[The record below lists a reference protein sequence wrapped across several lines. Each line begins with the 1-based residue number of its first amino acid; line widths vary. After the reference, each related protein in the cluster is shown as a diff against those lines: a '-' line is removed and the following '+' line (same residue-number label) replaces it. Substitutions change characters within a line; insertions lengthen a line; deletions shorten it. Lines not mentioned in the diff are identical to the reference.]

1 MYSEHLKK
9 HPFPHSLPYRMY
21 RSFSPYF
28 RIVINLSTRNVWGI
42 SLTKR
47 LLTSSVGPSPGPS
60 HLHHGAHLHVILT
73 FQYHVILYVNWLI
86 FGLLD
91 FTSVDDLFRPNRGVV
106 TANPTMPVKPVEYD
120 GYWYRSTRLQC
131 NLLILQ
137 STLYLHFSTKLL
149 FGRNSI

>member
-1 MYSEHLKK
+1 
-9 HPFPHSLPYRMY
+9 MY

-28 RIVINLSTRNVWGI
+28 RIVINLSTRNIFYCMTFRAICGAFLWRNAYSHPQLVHLQVRHTCITERICTSFWPFN
-42 SLTKR
+42 TKFF
-47 LLTSSVGPSPGPS
+47 LC
-60 HLHHGAHLHVILT
+60 
-73 FQYHVILYVNWLI
+73 VNWLI